1 MDPVL
6 VYMDE
11 NMLIHARANS
21 WKMFSFQANNNL
33 WYTYNKDFSVVSY
46 QSKQYNSLRF
56 PKLLWKNLKISC
68 TNLFISLGLPRI
80 FAVGNVS
87 CGSFFFYFFLKC
99 AWVRMFWCVWH
110 KHIAQMFCGFVCSRF
125 FGRTGSSESAV
136 WFLVML
142 IMIY

>member
-33 WYTYNKDFSVVSY
+33 WYTYSKDFSVISY
-46 QSKQYNSLRF
+46 QSKPYHSLRF

-68 TNLFISLGLPRI
+68 LFHWAFQESLQLVMSVVV
-80 FAVGNVS
+80 A
-87 CGSFFFYFFLKC
+87 FFFLFFFKMCLGKNVLVC
-99 AWVRMFWCVWH
+99 M
-110 KHIAQMFCGFVCSRF
+110 AQTHSTNVLWFCLFVHD
-125 FGRTGSSESAV
+125 
-136 WFLVML
+136 FLEEQVVQNQQCDF
-142 IMIY
+142 